1 LIKNIILHI
10 IAKIPIEWKFAWTRV
25 QGVILLKP
33 GSVER
38 AAQYEFLF
46 KAFKV
51 LKFNG
56 IDGDYAE
63 FGCFSGVTF
72 AFAYH
77 IAKKLD
83 IKTHFWAIDS
93 FCGLPPQQ
101 TTADEHQKWVAGTM
115 AIGID
120 KFHQA
125 CKARGLSIRD
135 YSIIEGYYEEC
146 LSKLAES
153 DQPVNIS
160 LAYVDCDLY
169 SSTKAVLNFLRP
181 RLKHGMIIAFDDYFC
196 WSDTQSAGEKR
207 ALLEFLNEN
216 ENWIFTP
223 YLTFGWHG
231 NSFVVEKN
239 DSTGS

>member
-1 LIKNIILHI
+1 
-10 IAKIPIEWKFAWTRV
+10 
-25 QGVILLKP
+25 
-33 GSVER
+33 
-38 AAQYEFLF
+38 
-46 KAFKV
+46 
-51 LKFNG
+51 
-56 IDGDYAE
+56 
-63 FGCFSGVTF
+63 
-72 AFAYH
+72 
-77 IAKKLD
+77 
-83 IKTHFWAIDS
+83 
-93 FCGLPPQQ
+93 
-101 TTADEHQKWVAGTM
+101 
-115 AIGID
+115 
-120 KFHQA
+120 
-125 CKARGLSIRD
+125 
-135 YSIIEGYYEEC
+135 
-146 LSKLAES
+146 LAES